1 MAFPSVEPRCVPR
14 AGARLSSD
22 QAVKTRGVYGCLF
35 IESFQLGIGFV
46 PMHISPEIKSY
57 S

>member
-1 MAFPSVEPRCVPR
+1 MAFPSVEPRSVPR

-22 QAVKTRGVYGCLF
+22 QPVKTRGVFGCLF
-35 IESFQLGIGFV
+35 IESFQPDIGFV
-46 PMHISPEIKSY
+46 PMHISSEIKSY

>member
-1 MAFPSVEPRCVPR
+1 MAFPSAEPRCVPR

-22 QAVKTRGVYGCLF
+22 QPVKTRGLYGCLF
-35 IESFQLGIGFV
+35 IESFQPDIGFV
-46 PMHISPEIKSY
+46 PMHIRPEIKSY